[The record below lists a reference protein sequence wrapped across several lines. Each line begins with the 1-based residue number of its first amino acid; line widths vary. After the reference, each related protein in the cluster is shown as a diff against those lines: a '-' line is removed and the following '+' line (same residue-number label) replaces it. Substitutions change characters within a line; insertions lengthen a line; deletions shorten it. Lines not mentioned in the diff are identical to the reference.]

1 MRRLVP
7 LLSGL
12 VGTLALARLLRRRRE
27 RPRVEPPADA
37 PDPRAEALRRRL
49 DEARAVVTEQDE
61 FDAAEVPVD
70 KAEPAPTDPAGLRA
84 RVHAEGR
91 AKAEAMRRRGGGD
104 PG

>member
-1 MRRLVP
+1 MRRLLA

-12 VGTLALARLLRRRRE
+12 AGALAAVRLVRRRARSGAAGG
-27 RPRVEPPADA
+27 ADQAAA

-49 DEARAVVTEQDE
+49 DEARAVVGEQDT

-70 KAEPAPTDPAGLRA
+70 RAEPAPADAGELRA

-91 AKAEAMRRRGGGD
+91 AAADAMRRAGGES
-104 PG
+104 